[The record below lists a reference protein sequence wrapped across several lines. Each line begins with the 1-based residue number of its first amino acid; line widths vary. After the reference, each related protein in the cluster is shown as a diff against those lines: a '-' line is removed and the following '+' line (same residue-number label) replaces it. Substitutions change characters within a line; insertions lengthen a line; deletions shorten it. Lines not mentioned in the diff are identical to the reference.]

1 MDKGNLFDLLN
12 VTAIG
17 LSDKEVIFNMLVT
30 ISLAFFIYWV
40 YKMTYSGVMYSKSF
54 NITIVLV
61 STVTAMVMMVIGSN
75 LALSLGMVGA
85 LSIIRFRSAIK
96 DPKDVGYLFWGIAV
110 GLSAGTG
117 SYSIAITASLLIGII
132 IFILNINSV
141 DDFSYLLVIKGSNF
155 DAKDINIIVANHI
168 KKFKLRMNNNNN
180 GLREIIYE
188 VRLKNVNEFDLMWEL
203 NNLEEVSVVNIIS
216 HNGEISG

>member
-30 ISLAFFIYWV
+30 ILLAFFIYWV

-132 IFILNINSV
+132 IFILNIKSV
-141 DDFSYLLVIKGSNF
+141 DDYSYLLVIKGSNI
-155 DAKDINIIVANHI
+155 DAKDINSIVSSHI

-188 VRLKNVNEFDLMWEL
+188 VRLKKVNEVNLMEEL
-203 NNLEEVSVVNIIS
+203 NRLEEVSVVNIIS

>member
-1 MDKGNLFDLLN
+1 MKQGNLFDLLN
-12 VTAIG
+12 ITSIG

-30 ISLAFFIYWV
+30 VLIAIFIYWV

-117 SYSIAITASLLIGII
+117 SYSIAITSSLIIGII

-141 DDFSYLLVIKGSNF
+141 DDFSYLLIIKGSNI
-155 DAKDINIIVANHI
+155 DERAIKDIVDSHI
-168 KKFKLRMNNNNN
+168 KKFKLRMSNNNN
-180 GLREIIYE
+180 GVKEIIYE
-188 VRLKNVNEFDLMWEL
+188 VRLKNVNANDLIGEL
-203 NNLEEVSVVNIIS
+203 NSLEEVSIVNIIS